1 MSNVQ
6 SISGR
11 PVAAAGHI
19 NTDLVEQLE
28 GFLARAKSGQ
38 IAAMAWVTVDANNGS
53 DCGWSIVPES
63 VTIARGILGLT
74 YAYGKA
80 VSE

>member
-11 PVAAAGHI
+11 PVAAAGHV
-19 NTDLVEQLE
+19 NADLVDQLE
-28 GFLARAKSGQ
+28 GFLARAKAGQ
-38 IAAMAWVTVDANNGS
+38 IAAMAWVTIDANSGHE
-53 DCGWSIVPES
+53 CGWSVVPDGA
-63 VTIARGILGLT
+63 TIARGILALS
-74 YAYGKA
+74 YSYGKA